1 MAGIPHAL
9 LSSMSDQSEALKAR
23 TMKFALDVCA
33 LLRDLPRD
41 EPGPTVKRQ
50 LAKAS
55 TGTAFNYRASCRGG
69 GRAAFN
75 ATIRKLAVE
84 IDETQGWLEFVRAA
98 RLLSSTTSA
107 KRLHAESS
115 ELCAIFSA
123 QAGTARAKENAA
135 RNNRRE
141 SAGR

>member
-1 MAGIPHAL
+1 LIGIPRAPCDPV
-9 LSSMSDQSEALKAR
+9 SEQSEALKAR
-23 TMKFALDVCA
+23 TMKFALDVCT

-55 TGTAFNYRASCRGG
+55 TGTAFNYRASCRARSHAEFTARIGIV
-69 GRAAFN
+69 AE
-75 ATIRKLAVE
+75 E
-84 IDETQGWLEFVRAA
+84 IDETQGWLEFVLAA

-107 KRLHAESS
+107 KRLHAESG

-123 QAGTARAKENAA
+123 QAGTARAKENAV
-135 RNNRRE
+135 RNSKHE